1 MVGQRAKEFERIK
14 CTGKE
19 ERLNITLGGTRYLL
33 REKLLNWRPRN
44 SPSSNPLPS
53 SPDSFPAISIVSL
66 VSKIR
71 FSFKREGHNSF
82 EESSLRLWG
91 EENRERKFMAK
102 SQEHPNRTR
111 DIKSGQESRHDG
123 RAVMQPEQRAKV
135 AFHSVAA
142 ESLYRILFSIGHK
155 VGFHI
160 TRNNFY
166 SPLPDTRN
174 LPATLWSKTSDLLG
188 VNLNEERQL
197 GRLDIFE
204 SQFRKEYK
212 EFPRE
217 ATPIPFQYHVNN
229 RAFERV
235 DGELLYCM
243 IRHFKPRRFL
253 EIGSGNSTFLAAQA
267 ILKNVSEDPTNS
279 CDLTAVD
286 PFSSQVHQQGFPG
299 LSTVLRCGVQE
310 LPFSRFEQLEPNDI
324 LFIASSPILK
334 IGNNLHHLF
343 LQVLPP
349 IPKS

>member
-1 MVGQRAKEFERIK
+1 
-14 CTGKE
+14 
-19 ERLNITLGGTRYLL
+19 
-33 REKLLNWRPRN
+33 
-44 SPSSNPLPS
+44 
-53 SPDSFPAISIVSL
+53 
-66 VSKIR
+66 
-71 FSFKREGHNSF
+71 
-82 EESSLRLWG
+82 
-91 EENRERKFMAK
+91 
-102 SQEHPNRTR
+102 
-111 DIKSGQESRHDG
+111 
-123 RAVMQPEQRAKV
+123 MQPEQRAKV

-229 RAFERV
+229 HAFESV

-324 LFIASSPILK
+324 LFIDSSHILK
-334 IGNNLHHLF
+334 IGSDVQYLF
-343 LQVLPP
+343 LEVLPRL
-349 IPKS
+349 PKGVVVHVHDIFLPAEYPKEWILKKIRFWNEQYLLQSFLTFNDFFEVLWAGNFMHLKHPGRLEKAFPSYSRENRRPGSFWMQRIK